1 MAVTDPK
8 LIKELDELRLKNV
21 GSSIKSSGE
30 TVNDPDLIKELD
42 DIRLQNTFKGKI
54 TKASNAVADFFS
66 GTKKTEFPD
75 MPEIGEYTGEGA
87 LAVGTGLLITPNQ
100 KSQAQIIQSQVPD
113 SKIFKDRF
121 DNIIVTMP
129 DGKILFK

>member
-21 GSSIKSSGE
+21 GSNIKSSGE
-30 TVNDPDLIKELD
+30 TVDDPDLIKELD

-54 TKASNAVADFFS
+54 TKTSNAVADFFS

-75 MPEIGEYTGEGA
+75 MNKF
-87 LAVGTGLLITPNQ
+87 LISWNLQFLSTTPSSRS
-100 KSQAQIIQSQVPD
+100 KDILVVP
-113 SKIFKDRF
+113 
-121 DNIIVTMP
+121 
-129 DGKILFK
+129 L